1 MVSISALRYAL
12 MNADRSF
19 RTLPR
24 ITWDSC
30 PIVRSTHFAESRV
43 SIDGK
48 RMIIFMPLTPE
59 ALHRVERFLPLK
71 RHLTSSIVPH
81 LSLLR
86 QEMRFTTPTGN
97 EDLCDILLEPLH
109 EGVSFDVALRT
120 AQADA
125 EYAADL
131 LLAIEDLQAALK
143 AADISLNNLREENL
157 IYGEDGILRPIRW
170 YYATAGAGN
179 DDSTFE
185 QLHSGVEQLS
195 DQMLLRDIEPLGYN
209 ITPPNISVYKN
220 HLAMAEGLIAIE
232 NEKGWGFMD
241 CECNIV
247 IPPQYLWV
255 SKFCEGRA
263 EVESREGMGLID
275 KTGRYIIPPQY
286 AIVDYDTRSGNSL
299 VYNGKEWAIFDYM
312 GALIS
317 PFGQTEP

>member
-12 MNADRSF
+12 MRADRNF
-19 RTLPR
+19 RRLSR
-24 ITWDSC
+24 ITWDNS
-30 PIVRSTHFAESRV
+30 PIVRSTHFAESKVR
-43 SIDGK
+43 IDGQP
-48 RMIIFMPLTPE
+48 MILFMPLTPE

-71 RHLTSSIVPH
+71 RDITSAIVPH

-86 QEMRFTTPTGN
+86 QEMRYTTPTGS
-97 EDLCDILLEPLH
+97 EELCDILLEPLH
-109 EGVSFDVALRT
+109 EGVGFDIALRT
-120 AQADA
+120 AQTDA
-125 EYAADL
+125 EYATDV

-170 YYATAGAGN
+170 YYATDGAGN
-179 DDSTFE
+179 DDASFDC
-185 QLHSGVEQLS
+185 LHSKVEQLANR
-195 DQMLLRDIEPLGYN
+195 MLLCDIEPSAYRVTLPDLSG
-209 ITPPNISVYKN
+209 YKN
-220 HLAMAEGLIAIE
+220 HLAMAEGLIAVE
-232 NEKGWGFMD
+232 NEDGWGFMD
-241 CECNIV
+241 CERNIV

-286 AIVDYDTRSGNSL
+286 AIVDYDTQSGNSS

-312 GALIS
+312 GELIS
-317 PFGQTEP
+317 PFGETEP